1 MATVF
6 PGFQS
11 ALTQLV
17 TDLKAQTEAFNSL
30 KEDLL
35 LQPDPDDEEVTGTHD
50 TSNLLDL
57 NQFLDS
63 RENDQSSKAA
73 PWTTV
78 TRSDSEPAE
87 NLFGKLTQALLS
99 TNKNPLTLRGT
110 EKNLTGE
117 FSQDSVKEKGAKYP
131 PQAHYKYLTQTMVN
145 KEIWDL
151 LNRNSRAVDLAF
163 QCVQEPIVQGLS

>member
-99 TNKNPLTLRGT
+99 TNKKSPDIEGDRKKFDRRILPRFREGERG
-110 EKNLTGE
+110 EISAAGALQIPHPNHGE
-117 FSQDSVKEKGAKYP
+117 
-131 PQAHYKYLTQTMVN
+131 
-145 KEIWDL
+145 
-151 LNRNSRAVDLAF
+151 
-163 QCVQEPIVQGLS
+163 